1 MQKIRKILLYV
12 SEKVALPTN
21 QPTNQPLPT
30 TLILQD
36 LADASSKKSYFNNV
50 CNIYAAKKEV
60 KRRKIS
66 FKWNSILLKKHAPET
81 CGCKNEKSHPVQ
93 FTYYSEYS

>member
-36 LADASSKKSYFNNV
+36 LADASSKNHISTMSAIFMLQ
-50 CNIYAAKKEV
+50 KK
-60 KRRKIS
+60 K
-66 FKWNSILLKKHAPET
+66 
-81 CGCKNEKSHPVQ
+81 
-93 FTYYSEYS
+93 